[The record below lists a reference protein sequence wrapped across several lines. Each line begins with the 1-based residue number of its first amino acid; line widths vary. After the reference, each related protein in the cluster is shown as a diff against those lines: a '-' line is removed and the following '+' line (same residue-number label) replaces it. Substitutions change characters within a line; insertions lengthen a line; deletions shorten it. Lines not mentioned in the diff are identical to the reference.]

1 MKINYDLKLKEE
13 LEKIKSN
20 FYEDKDNQE
29 KLRVL
34 EQRQLFSHDDYL
46 ALINEY
52 DCELEKNLLEI
63 EETEKLLQLYR
74 IYSDKN
80 IERYSLLLNDLEKT
94 PDKWVDTYK
103 KYKNNVFK
111 RKSISFKTIAK
122 YKKNLECKED
132 LAQKKIEVL
141 NK

>member
-1 MKINYDLKLKEE
+1 MNTVP
-13 LEKIKSN
+13 
-20 FYEDKDNQE
+20 
-29 KLRVL
+29 VL
-34 EQRQLFSHDDYL
+34 WMTGLW
-46 ALINEY
+46 
-52 DCELEKNLLEI
+52 
-63 EETEKLLQLYR
+63 EKLLQLYR

-103 KYKNNVFK
+103 KYKNNGFK